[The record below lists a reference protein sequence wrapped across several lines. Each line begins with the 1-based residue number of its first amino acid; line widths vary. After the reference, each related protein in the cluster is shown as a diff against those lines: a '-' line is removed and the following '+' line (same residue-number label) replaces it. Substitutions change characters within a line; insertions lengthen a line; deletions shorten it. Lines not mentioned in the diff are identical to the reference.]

1 MERVI
6 NSSKY
11 WFLNN
16 LTYSPNKLE
25 IRIIEGLAGGGE
37 KIRRR
42 GKTIDVPAWPVEIT
56 EKSKIVDILFRNVST
71 FECHE
76 GGSGKSDKNGEPS
89 FQSFREHRQSEFLDR
104 NGSLFK
110 NRRHY
115 AVHTE
120 FMVID
125 VLSEYPPVIIQEK

>member
-1 MERVI
+1 MDRVI

-16 LTYSPNKLE
+16 LNYSPNKLE
-25 IRIIEGLAGGGE
+25 IRIIEGMIGDGGTG
-37 KIRRR
+37 RRQ
-42 GKTIDVPAWPVEIT
+42 GPTVDVPSWPVEIT

-76 GGSGKSDKNGEPS
+76 GVSARPDKNGGPS
-89 FQSFREHRQSEFLDR
+89 YKSFRELKKSEFLDR
-104 NGSLFK
+104 NGALFK

-115 AVHTE
+115 AVYTE
-120 FMVID
+120 FMTID
-125 VLSEYPPVIIQEK
+125 VLSEYPQVVIQ